1 MENKIAIKEPFSD
14 QYTLMIDADIK
25 GVNAY
30 MKSRS
35 QIRWN
40 FNVLA
45 VREDFIEV
53 KLFQLDHVLME
64 TNNPLIKEIAQLTQA
79 MSRMYNELHLT
90 INAEGKIIDI
100 LNRDIILS
108 KWKHTRAE
116 MERIAEANPD
126 LKNVI
131 VLNDDIFN
139 NKAKLIQVIQIS
151 EFFLMY
157 FNKVYGHKVPE
168 LFKDTSPNFFNTA
181 NVNWAYKIK
190 NLDNPLLTSDETVV
204 EMTAEPAT
212 ALGGIGFY
220 NRAYGQFANLIDIGK
235 LDTSLQE
242 KGIYRFHKESG
253 RLIEASLTREEIAD
267 PENLY
272 NKMRYTLYNEE
283 IFKYKMLSHEG
294 SVSQ

>member
-1 MENKIAIKEPFSD
+1 MKNKIAINEPFSD
-14 QYTLMIDADIK
+14 QYTLIIDADIK

-35 QIRWN
+35 QMRWN
-40 FNVLA
+40 LNVLN
-45 VREDFIEV
+45 VTEDFIEI
-53 KLFQLDHVLME
+53 KLFQLDHILLE
-64 TNNPLIKEIAQLTQA
+64 TNNPLIKEIAALTQA

-90 INAEGKIIDI
+90 VNSIGKIKDI

-108 KWKHTRAE
+108 KWKQTRTE
-116 MERIAEANPD
+116 MEKIAENNPD

-139 NKAKLIQVIQIS
+139 NKEKLIQVIQIS

-157 FNKVYGHKVPE
+157 FNKVYGHGVPE
-168 LFKDTSPNFFNTA
+168 AFKETSPNFFNTA

-190 NLDNPLLTSDETVV
+190 NLDNPLLTSDETII
-204 EMTAEPAT
+204 ELTAEPAT
-212 ALGGIGFY
+212 GLGGIGFY
-220 NRAYGQFANLIDIGK
+220 NRAYGQFANLIDISK
-235 LDTSLQE
+235 LDTSLNE

-253 RLIEASLTREEIAD
+253 RLIEASLMREEIAD

-272 NKMRYTLYNEE
+272 NKMKYTLYNEE

-294 SVSQ
+294 FTGK

>member
-1 MENKIAIKEPFSD
+1 MKNKIAINEPFSD
-14 QYTLMIDADIK
+14 QYTLIIDADIK

-35 QIRWN
+35 QMRWN
-40 FNVLA
+40 LNILNVG
-45 VREDFIEV
+45 EDSIEI
-53 KLFQLDHVLME
+53 KLFQLDHILLE
-64 TNNPLIKEIAQLTQA
+64 TNNPLIKEIAALTQA

-90 INAEGKIIDI
+90 VNGNGKIKDI

-108 KWKHTRAE
+108 KWWQTRIE
-116 MERIAEANPD
+116 MEKIAENNPD

-139 NKAKLIQVIQIS
+139 NKEKLIQVIQIS

-157 FNKVYGHKVPE
+157 FNKVYGHGVPE
-168 LFKDTSPNFFNTA
+168 TFKETSPNFFNTA

-190 NLDNPLLTSDETVV
+190 NLDNPLLTSDETII
-204 EMTAEPAT
+204 ELTAEPAT
-212 ALGGIGFY
+212 GLGGIGFY
-220 NRAYGQFANLIDIGK
+220 NRAYGQFANLIDISK
-235 LDTSLQE
+235 LNTSLNE

-253 RLIEASLTREEIAD
+253 RLIEASLMREEIAD
-267 PENLY
+267 PKNLY
-272 NKMRYTLYNEE
+272 NKMKYTLYNEE

-294 SVSQ
+294 ITGK